1 MEFDMGQ
8 KVSPTSFRTGIT
20 KDWKSRWY
28 APKASYGQFLI
39 EDYKIRDYIDAN
51 LNRRMPYAA
60 ISSVQIERTR
70 EEVKITIFTARP
82 GVVIG
87 ARGAEVDRVKGE
99 LETLTHRV
107 VSLNVVE
114 IRRPDIDAQLVA
126 DGIAEQLKRR
136 ASFRRAMRQRCEGA
150 MSAGALGIKIIC
162 SGRLSGAEIARSEKL
177 IFGSIPLHTLQ
188 ADVDYGVAT
197 SRTTYGAIGIK
208 VWIYKGLFSEAEEE
222 KT

>member
-1 MEFDMGQ
+1 MGQ
-8 KVSPTSFRTGIT
+8 KVSPIGFRTGIT

-39 EDYKIRDYIDAN
+39 EDQKIRGYLDSS

-70 EEVKITIFTARP
+70 EEVKITIYTARP

-87 ARGAEVDRVKGE
+87 ARGAEIDRVKGE
-99 LETLTHRV
+99 LEDLTHRV
-107 VSLNVVE
+107 VSINVVE
-114 IRRPDIDAQLVA
+114 IRKPDIDAQLVA

-136 ASFRRAMRQRCEGA
+136 SSFRRTMRQRCEGA
-150 MSAGALGIKIIC
+150 MAAGALGIKIIC
-162 SGRLSGAEIARSEKL
+162 SGRLAGAEIARSEKL
-177 IFGSIPLHTLQ
+177 IFGSIPLHTLR

-197 SRTTYGAIGIK
+197 SATTYGAIGIK
-208 VWIYKGLFSEAEEE
+208 VWIYKGLFAEAEQE
-222 KT
+222 KA